1 MDSLLNENQPNL
13 VPQVHP
19 YAKMALGALSCAAKV
34 YFHFLSLSL
43 LLLLSN
49 HVQIILAQVYRDIA
63 VLKLLD
69 KLSEVYSFIA
79 QAQHEMRGEMSPM
92 HAILGKI
99 SQQARECARFIK
111 NYSETKKICES

>member
-1 MDSLLNENQPNL
+1 MGSLLNENQTNL

-34 YFHFLSLSL
+34 CFHLLSPYL
-43 LLLLSN
+43 LLLLRN
-49 HVQIILAQVYRDIA
+49 HVQIILAQVYYDTA

-79 QAQHEMRGEMSPM
+79 QHKMRGEISSM

-99 SQQARECARFIK
+99 SQQTRECARFIK
-111 NYSETKKICES
+111 NYSETKNFCES